1 MTFSATRPGGADG
14 GTVAGNSVG
23 TGDFSELLRLSGGS
37 PTLAEAFRSSSHGL
51 SPAATGAAALHVEAT
66 TVLAFHY
73 KDGVLIAG
81 DRRATAGNMIMYDR
95 ADKVIELDQDTII
108 AIAGSPAVAFEMART
123 LQTSFQYYRRSQ
135 LQALTMNAKVR
146 ALGKLIKDNLPMTM
160 QGVGAVVPIL
170 TARDAQ
176 HQLDPTIYFYDAL
189 GAQFLSADFSV
200 SGSGSGAP
208 RSILQWINRWSGQP
222 TAERDEKSAI
232 QLALQLLDV
241 AAESD
246 SATGGVDRRS
256 HVFPQIKLLTRGGL
270 RSLSM
275 EETRECFTALEAIQK

>member
-1 MTFSATRPGGADG
+1 MTFSGTRPGGAEG
-14 GTVAGNSVG
+14 SSVVG
-23 TGDFSELLRLSGGS
+23 TGDFSELLRATGNGPL
-37 PTLAEAFRSSSHGL
+37 TADAFRFDDRALTNTTTGL
-51 SPAATGAAALHVEAT
+51 HTEAT
-66 TVLAFHY
+66 TVLSFQY

-81 DRRATAGNMIMYDR
+81 DRRATAGNIIMYDR

-135 LQALTMNAKVR
+135 LQALSLSAKVR

-160 QGVGAVVPIL
+160 QGIGTVVANL
-170 TARDAQ
+170 AARDAV
-176 HQLDPTIYFYDAL
+176 HQPEPSLYFYDAL
-189 GAQFLSADFSV
+189 GAQFSAVDFAV
-200 SGSGSGAP
+200 SGSGSPAA
-208 RSILQWINRWSGQP
+208 RSVLQWINRWSGEP
-222 TAERDEKSAI
+222 TARQDEKKAV

-256 HVFPQIKLLTRGGL
+256 HVFPQVKLLTRDGL
-270 RSLSM
+270 RSVSV
-275 EETRECFTALEAIQK
+275 ETLRECFTALEAAQK

>member
-1 MTFSATRPGGADG
+1 MSFEGSRAGGPVL
-14 GTVAGNSVG
+14 TTGN
-23 TGDFSELLRLSGGS
+23 GDFSELLRMNDYRSAVDS
-37 PTLAEAFRSSSHGL
+37 FRA
-51 SPAATGAAALHVEAT
+51 PAAHALTGAATQIEAT
-66 TVLAFHY
+66 TVLSFHF

-95 ADKVIELDQDTII
+95 ADKVIDLDHDTII

-135 LQALTMNAKVR
+135 LQALSMPAKVR

-160 QGVGAVVPIL
+160 QGVGTVVPIL
-170 TARDAQ
+170 AARDTQ
-176 HQLDPTIYFYDAL
+176 HHIEPTLYFYDAL
-189 GAQFLSADFSV
+189 GAQFQAADFAV
-200 SGSGSGAP
+200 SGSGSGAA
-208 RSILQWINRWSGQP
+208 RSVLQWINRWSDQP
-222 TAERDEKSAI
+222 TIKRNEKQAV

-256 HVFPQIKLLTRGGL
+256 HVFPQVKLLTREGL
-270 RSLSM
+270 RSVPV
-275 EETRECFTALEAIQK
+275 ETLREYFTTLESAQK

>member
-1 MTFSATRPGGADG
+1 MSFTGSRPGGADG
-14 GTVAGNSVG
+14 LSVVG
-23 TGDFSELLRLSGGS
+23 TGDFSELLRLSG
-37 PTLAEAFRSSSHGL
+37 TQTAAADAFRSAPIHALTS
-51 SPAATGAAALHVEAT
+51 AATNIEAT
-66 TVLAFHY
+66 TVLSFQY

-81 DRRATAGNMIMYDR
+81 DRRATAGNVIMYDR

-135 LQALTMNAKVR
+135 LQALTLNAKVR

-160 QGVGAVVPIL
+160 QGIGTVVPIL
-170 TARDAQ
+170 AARDHV
-176 HQLDPTIYFYDAL
+176 HQPEPSLYFYDAL
-189 GAQFLSADFSV
+189 GAQFNAVDFAV
-200 SGSGSGAP
+200 SGSGSPAA
-208 RSILQWINRWSGQP
+208 RAVLQWINRWSGSP
-222 TAERDEKSAI
+222 TVERDEKAAV

-256 HVFPQIKLLTRGGL
+256 HVFPQIKVLTHDGL
-270 RSLSM
+270 KSLDVD
-275 EETRECFTALEAIQK
+275 TIRECFTALEAAQK

>member
-1 MTFSATRPGGADG
+1 MTFSGTRPGGAEG
-14 GTVAGNSVG
+14 GSVVG
-23 TGDFSELLRLSGGS
+23 TGDFSELLRMTGTA
-37 PTLAEAFRSSSHGL
+37 PFMPETLRANGPSANSSS
-51 SPAATGAAALHVEAT
+51 LHTEAT
-66 TVLAFHY
+66 TVLSFHY

-81 DRRATAGNMIMYDR
+81 DRRATAGNIIMYDR

-135 LQALTMNAKVR
+135 LQALSLGAKVR

-160 QGVGAVVPIL
+160 QGIGTVVPIL
-170 TARDAQ
+170 AARDAV
-176 HQLDPTIYFYDAL
+176 HQPEPSLYFYDAL
-189 GAQFLSADFSV
+189 GAQFSAVDFAV
-200 SGSGSGAP
+200 SGSGSPAA
-208 RSILQWINRWSGQP
+208 RSVLQWINRWSGSP
-222 TAERDEKSAI
+222 TSMRDEKAAV

-256 HVFPQIKLLTRGGL
+256 HVFPQIKVLTAEGL
-270 RSLSM
+270 RSLDVD
-275 EETRECFTALEAIQK
+275 TIRECFTALEAAQK

>member
-1 MTFSATRPGGADG
+1 MSSYGTRSG
-14 GTVAGNSVG
+14 GTDHAPVSGG
-23 TGDFSELLRLSGGS
+23 GDFLDLLRRSGNHGV
-37 PTLAEAFRSSSHGL
+37 PAEAVFPQAH
-51 SPAATGAAALHVEAT
+51 AAANRTDLHVEAT
-66 TVLAFHY
+66 TVLSFHY
-73 KDGVLIAG
+73 KGGVLIAG
-81 DRRATAGNMIMYDR
+81 DRRATAGNIIMYDR

-135 LQALTMNAKVR
+135 LQPLSLAAKVR

-160 QGVGAVVPIL
+160 QGVGTVVPIL
-170 TARDAQ
+170 AARDAQ
-176 HQLDPTIYFYDAL
+176 HQPHPSLYFYDAL
-189 GAQFLSADFSV
+189 GAQFLSADFAV

-222 TAERDEKSAI
+222 TSQRDETQAV

-241 AAESD
+241 AAEGD

-256 HVFPQIKLLTRGGL
+256 YIFPQIKLLTPEGL
-270 RSLSM
+270 RSVPV
-275 EETRECFTALEAIQK
+275 ETLREAFTALEAANK

>member
-1 MTFSATRPGGADG
+1 MPD
-14 GTVAGNSVG
+14 
-23 TGDFSELLRLSGGS
+23 
-37 PTLAEAFRSSSHGL
+37 AFRSPDRALTST
-51 SPAATGAAALHVEAT
+51 ATAALHTEAT
-66 TVLAFHY
+66 TVLSFHY

-81 DRRATAGNMIMYDR
+81 DRRATAGNIIMYDR

-135 LQALTMNAKVR
+135 LQALSLSAKVR
-146 ALGKLIKDNLPMTM
+146 ALGKLIKDNLPMTL

-170 TARDAQ
+170 AARDAQ
-176 HQLDPTIYFYDAL
+176 HQKDPTLYFYDAL

-200 SGSGSGAP
+200 SGSGSPAA
-208 RSILQWINRWSGQP
+208 RSILQWINRWSGEP
-222 TAERDEKSAI
+222 TNQRGEKAAV

-256 HVFPQIKLLTRGGL
+256 HVFPQVKLLTRDGL
-270 RSLSM
+270 RSVSV
-275 EETRECFTALEAIQK
+275 ETLRECFTALEAAQK

>member
-1 MTFSATRPGGADG
+1 MNFTGSRPGGADG
-14 GTVAGNSVG
+14 LSVVG
-23 TGDFSELLRLSGGS
+23 TGDFSELLRLSGNRPS
-37 PTLAEAFRSSSHGL
+37 ETEAFRSRPIHALTS
-51 SPAATGAAALHVEAT
+51 AATGAATNIEAT

-81 DRRATAGNMIMYDR
+81 DRRATAGNVIMYDR

-135 LQALTMNAKVR
+135 LQALTLSAKVR
-146 ALGKLIKDNLPMTM
+146 ALGKLIKDNLPMTL
-160 QGVGAVVPIL
+160 QGVGVVVPIL
-170 TARDAQ
+170 AARDPH
-176 HQLDPTIYFYDAL
+176 HQPEPSLYFYDAL
-189 GAQFLSADFSV
+189 GAQFQAVDFAV
-200 SGSGSGAP
+200 SGSGSPAA
-208 RSILQWINRWSGQP
+208 RSVLQWINRWSGQP
-222 TAERDEKSAI
+222 TSQRDEKQAV

-256 HVFPQIKLLTRGGL
+256 HIFPQVKFLTRDGL
-270 RSLSM
+270 RSVS
-275 EETRECFTALEAIQK
+275 EETLRESFTALEAPHM

>member
-1 MTFSATRPGGADG
+1 MSFTGTPAGGSESAIAT
-14 GTVAGNSVG
+14 G
-23 TGDFSELLRLSGGS
+23 TGDFTDLLRQNGH
-37 PTLAEAFRSSSHGL
+37 RS
-51 SPAATGAAALHVEAT
+51 AAMEGVRASALPPQTEAT
-66 TVLAFHY
+66 TVLSFHY

-81 DRRATAGNMIMYDR
+81 DRRATAGNIIMYDR
-95 ADKVIELDQDTII
+95 ADKVIELDQDTVI

-135 LQALTMNAKVR
+135 LQALSLSAKVR
-146 ALGKLIKDNLPMTM
+146 ALGKLIKDNLPMTL

-176 HQLDPTIYFYDAL
+176 HQPEPSLYFYDAL
-189 GAQFLSADFSV
+189 GAQFQAVDFAV
-200 SGSGSGAP
+200 SGSGSPAA
-208 RSILQWINRWSGQP
+208 RSVLQWINRWSGQP
-222 TAERDEKSAI
+222 TVERDEKQAV

-256 HVFPQIKLLTRGGL
+256 AIFPQVKFLTRDGL
-270 RSLSM
+270 RSVSV
-275 EETRECFTALEAIQK
+275 ETLRENFTALEAPHM